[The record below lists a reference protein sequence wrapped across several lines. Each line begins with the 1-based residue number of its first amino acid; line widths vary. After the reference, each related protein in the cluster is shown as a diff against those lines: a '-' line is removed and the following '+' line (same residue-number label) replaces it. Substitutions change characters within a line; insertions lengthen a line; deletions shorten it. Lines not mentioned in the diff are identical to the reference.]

1 MASLEAEGL
10 APKFHLCDLANL
22 ATVEAL
28 RDTMVER
35 LGECHV
41 SDVKSFHVLP
51 LSLQPFEHAGMEE
64 STFW

>member
-35 LGECHV
+35 LDIVQWTIVMC
-41 SDVKSFHVLP
+41 L
-51 LSLQPFEHAGMEE
+51 M
-64 STFW
+64 

>member
-35 LGECHV
+35 LGDRHASDHQGCRICV
-41 SDVKSFHVLP
+41 SVSALLP
-51 LSLQPFEHAGMEE
+51 G
-64 STFW
+64 TFT

>member
-35 LGECHV
+35 LGEC
-41 SDVKSFHVLP
+41 LIMCCR
-51 LSLQPFEHAGMEE
+51 LQPFENAGMEE
-64 STFW
+64 SMFW

>member
-35 LGECHV
+35 LGECLMDNCHV
-41 SDVKSFHVLP
+41 SDVKSFHVMP
-51 LSLQPFEHAGMEE
+51 LA
-64 STFW
+64 TI

>member
-35 LGECHV
+35 LGECLIMYCH
-41 SDVKSFHVLP
+41 
-51 LSLQPFEHAGMEE
+51 LQPFENAGMEE
-64 STFW
+64 SMFW

>member
-22 ATVEAL
+22 ETVEAL

-41 SDVKSFHVLP
+41 SDHVLP
-51 LSLQPFEHAGMEE
+51 PFENAGMEE
-64 STFW
+64 SMFW